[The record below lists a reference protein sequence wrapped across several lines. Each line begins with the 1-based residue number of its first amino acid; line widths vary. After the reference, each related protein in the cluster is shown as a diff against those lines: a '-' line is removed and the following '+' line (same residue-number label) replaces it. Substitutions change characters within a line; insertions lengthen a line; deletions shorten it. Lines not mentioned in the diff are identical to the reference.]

1 MEQVLAIFGVGTNDL
16 LWAFLGAACGAFA
29 LTQETWKSTLVY
41 IFIGTCVSASAAP
54 NMMALAGKP
63 SNNFLTLVV
72 GSIGPPLLL
81 LGGDWMKKRIK
92 LNLDGKEN
100 KP

>member
-1 MEQVLAIFGVGTNDL
+1 MEQLFTAIGVGTNDL

-29 LTQETWKSTLVY
+29 LTQPRWKSTLVY
-41 IFIGTCVSASAAP
+41 IFIGTCVGSCAAP
-54 NMMALAGKP
+54 NMMALSGKP

-81 LGGDWMKKRIK
+81 LGGDWIKKRIK
-92 LNLDGKEN
+92 LNLNGKEN
-100 KP
+100 GA